1 MTQSLGER
9 ALLALEALLL
19 PIRTANGSATE
30 SGANVLISPVYA
42 DMEDGTDWETLVYV
56 ASEVNTADGKGE
68 QTSIAGNMR
77 TFWSVLTVNI
87 DVHTRIDPARA
98 GVQVEQI
105 KDDIR
110 AAMLPE
116 HGILY
121 LAGARVGS
129 LHYIGSTL
137 ITDLL
142 AAGVIGLRSQVIV
155 KAMNRI

>member
-9 ALLALEALLL
+9 ALLAVEALLL

-30 SGANVLISPVYA
+30 SGANVLVSPVYA
-42 DMEDGTDWETLVYV
+42 DMEDGTDWETLIYV
-56 ASEVNTADGKGE
+56 ASEINTADGKGE

-77 TFWSVLTVNI
+77 TFWSVLTLNI
-87 DVHTRIDPARA
+87 DVHTRIDPTRA
-98 GVQVEQI
+98 AVQVEQI
-105 KDDIR
+105 KNDVR

-121 LAGARVGS
+121 LDGVRVGS
-129 LHYIGSTL
+129 LHYIGSQL

-142 AAGVIGLRSQVIV
+142 GAGVIGLRSQVVV
-155 KAMNRI
+155 KAQNRI

>member
-1 MTQSLGER
+1 MTASLGER
-9 ALLALEALLL
+9 ALLAVEVLLL
-19 PIRTANGSATE
+19 QIRTANGYVTE
-30 SGANVLISPVYA
+30 SGANVLVSPVYV
-42 DMEDGTDWETLVYV
+42 DMEDGADWETLVYV
-56 ASEVNTADGKGE
+56 ASEINTADGKGE

-77 TFWSVLTVNI
+77 TYWSVMTINI
-87 DVHTRIDPARA
+87 DVHTRIDPVRA

-105 KDDIR
+105 KDDVR

-121 LAGARVGS
+121 LSGARVGS

-142 AAGVIGLRSQVIV
+142 GAGVIGLRSQAVV
-155 KAMNRI
+155 KAQNRI

>member
-1 MTQSLGER
+1 MTASLGER
-9 ALLALEALLL
+9 ALLAVEALIV
-19 PIRTANGSATE
+19 PIRTANGNATE
-30 SGANVLISPVYA
+30 SGANVLVSPVYA
-42 DMEDGTDWETLVYV
+42 DMEDGTDWETLIYV

-77 TFWSVLTVNI
+77 TFWSVLTINI
-87 DVHTRIDPARA
+87 DVHTRIDATRA

-105 KDDIR
+105 KDDVR

-121 LAGARVGS
+121 LDAVRVGS

-137 ITDLL
+137 IADLL
-142 AAGVIGLRSQVIV
+142 GAGVIGLRSQVIV
-155 KAMNRI
+155 KAQNRI